1 MADNVLITPPSWL
14 VRWGTSIVAL
24 IMIILTIGSFYLPYY
39 KIEKGEKGEI
49 VLIKPL
55 KSHTTNQFICGIRIL
70 SDTHP
75 PIQIGQRIEIRV
87 EKVQTRRIELTG
99 RVCSLNKT
107 NGSPLIFTEIILN
120 QNQANLLYM
129 EIKKS
134 KVTIITENIFLGN
147 IILNSFKSL
156 F

>member
-1 MADNVLITPPSWL
+1 MADNALITPPSWL

-24 IMIILTIGSFYLPYY
+24 IMIILTIGSFYLPCY
-39 KIEKGEKGEI
+39 KIEKGEM

-75 PIQIGQRIEIRV
+75 PIQIGQRIKIRI

-107 NGSPLIFTEIILN
+107 NGSPLIFAEIILN
-120 QNQANLLYM
+120 QNQANLLYT

-134 KVTIITENIFLGN
+134 KVTIITENVFLGN

>member
-1 MADNVLITPPSWL
+1 M
-14 VRWGTSIVAL
+14 
-24 IMIILTIGSFYLPYY
+24 
-39 KIEKGEKGEI
+39 

-107 NGSPLIFTEIILN
+107 NGSPFNIHRNYFKPKSSEFTIYGN
-120 QNQANLLYM
+120 KKNLKLR
-129 EIKKS
+129 
-134 KVTIITENIFLGN
+134 
-147 IILNSFKSL
+147 
-156 F
+156 

>member
-24 IMIILTIGSFYLPYY
+24 IMIILTIGSFYLPCY
-39 KIEKGEKGEI
+39 KIEKGEM

-120 QNQANLLYM
+120 QNQANLRKHP
-129 EIKKS
+129 IKY
-134 KVTIITENIFLGN
+134 TL
-147 IILNSFKSL
+147 
-156 F
+156 

>member
-24 IMIILTIGSFYLPYY
+24 IMIILTIGSFYLPCY
-39 KIEKGEKGEI
+39 KIEKGEM

-75 PIQIGQRIEIRV
+75 PIQIGQRIKIRI

-107 NGSPLIFTEIILN
+107 NGSPLIFAEIILN
-120 QNQANLLYM
+120 QNQANLLYT

-134 KVTIITENIFLGN
+134 KVTIITENVFLGN